1 MSPLFLENYPKNTK
15 QILNI
20 FFNLTNNKKE
30 KIFNDNINLQFFSI

>member
-1 MSPLFLENYPKNTK
+1 MSPLFLENYSKNTK

>member
-1 MSPLFLENYPKNTK
+1 MSPLFLENYSKNTK

-20 FFNLTNNKKE
+20 FLNLTNNKKE